1 MDLLTP
7 RRFLMKRHPIPL
19 HWQIALACG
28 ALAAVLVLAAFMS
41 TERLVRS
48 HFAAVAEAEAGDLAR
63 SFADLISRTLER
75 RSTELQL
82 LARSVAF
89 SDLSKPDEVRAE
101 LQRLVRIAPVY
112 GVIAVADARGKV
124 LATSSAAKLPES
136 IADWPLF
143 EAASRG
149 LAFSDTRRVGAD
161 DGPARRYGID
171 VGLPLR
177 DAAGR
182 AQGLLFAELDPAW
195 FRRRRDEVLA
205 RAGNETVLSV
215 GIFAPDGRP
224 LIEDRESPEAMA
236 LRTFAASTPG
246 AHSGPLR
253 FGPAGRPA
261 LVAQSELR
269 GAATAAALG
278 WRVLVVQD
286 LEASLRPVLRMQ
298 RLVVLVGAALALAF
312 SVLVYWL
319 TRRVVR
325 PYAGFLSAV
334 QMRFRADDEAH
345 PAGLTRY
352 LDTVCAELKTSA
364 APVAV
369 RDPPKAGIGVQQPKA
384 RIGVQQPLE
393 VVDMLALIA
402 ADASVLQQLL
412 DVMPVGVV
420 VFDGS
425 KRVMYWNRQCE
436 LIFGRSA
443 EEVVGHVPWD
453 GFMTDLSPAEV
464 VEMIERVNTHHKTYT
479 VMRTHPL
486 RDGSRCQ
493 CLWTVVPERDADGRL
508 VRTLALVQDVTEQRA
523 TETGKAGYARE
534 ISALAHQLLDQ
545 EARITS
551 RLAQTL
557 HDRLGQTLS
566 ALRLAF
572 DAVDARDGDP
582 AAWHESP
589 MTMLIDKAVAEVRE
603 ALVELRP
610 PLLDERGLYK
620 ALDNETRSLWRNP
633 KRVRIALT
641 SDGDAVDRHYPAPVE
656 YAAFMIAR
664 EAIGNALRHASPHHV
679 GVHVIGHA
687 NGLTV
692 EIKDDGCGFVRDSV
706 VPRPGHLGLVG
717 MRERALAVGA
727 VVAVQS
733 LPGVGSSVRFEW
745 LDTCAQ
751 ELQTD
756 QGTPTVQ
763 TSQTSQGLQ
772 TSQTSQAADRP
783 ADGSAGVTIL
793 TLDRAA
799 PAANEGRS

>member
-19 HWQIALACG
+19 HWQIALTCG
-28 ALAAVLVLAAFMS
+28 ALAAVLVLAAFML
-41 TERLVRS
+41 TERLVSS
-48 HFAAVAEAEAGDLAR
+48 HFAAVAETDAGDLAR

-82 LARSVAF
+82 LARSVAL

-101 LQRLVRIAPVY
+101 LQRLIRIAPAY
-112 GVIAVADARGKV
+112 GVIAVTDARGKV
-124 LATSSAAKLPES
+124 LAASGAAKLPES

-149 LAFSDTRRVGAD
+149 PAFSDTRRVGAD
-161 DGPARRYGID
+161 GDPARRYGID

-182 AQGLLFAELDPAW
+182 TQGLLFAELDPAW
-195 FRRRRDEVLA
+195 FLQRRDEVLA
-205 RAGNETVLSV
+205 QAGNETVLSV
-215 GIFAPDGRP
+215 AIFAPDGRP
-224 LIEDRESPEAMA
+224 LIEDRESPDAMA

-269 GAATAAALG
+269 GAATAVALG

-319 TRRVVR
+319 ARRAVR
-325 PYAGFLSAV
+325 PYAGLLSAV

-352 LDTVCAELKTSA
+352 LDTVSAELKTGA

-369 RDPPKAGIGVQQPKA
+369 RDPPKA

-425 KRVMYWNRQCE
+425 QRVMYWNRQCE

-464 VEMIERVNTHHKTYT
+464 VEMIERVNTQHKSYT

-486 RDGSRCQ
+486 RDGSRRQ
-493 CLWTVVPERDADGRL
+493 CLWTVVPERDAEGRL
-508 VRTLALVQDVTEQRA
+508 VRTLALVQDVTEQCA

-545 EARITS
+545 EAQITS

-745 LDTCAQ
+745 RDASAQ
-751 ELQTD
+751 DPQTD
-756 QGTPTVQ
+756 QDTPTLQTAQ
-763 TSQTSQGLQ
+763 TSRTAQTAQILQ
-772 TSQTSQAADRP
+772 TSDAADRP
-783 ADGSAGVTIL
+783 ADRSPGVTIL